1 MARNTNKAAAT
12 AAKAAATPA
21 ANVPAIVPGA
31 PTASALPANGQPA
44 PLPAANNGAAW
55 LALLAA
61 VPGVGNGQPRKY
73 GAGAGLLPCAN
84 AMFNLTAWGQA
95 AAQAGGK
102 GPKGNFTVMAL
113 VAAATHAAQQALG
126 LPASAPVCGAAIAY
140 HMVTVAAITG
150 PMQPRGVAGGACKTS
165 YYVGKCAQGTG
176 ALQLPCMGWL
186 SGYILGAARTP
197 AMLLNK
203 Q

>member
-1 MARNTNKAAAT
+1 MARTSKKAAANATAT
-12 AAKAAATPA
+12 AA
-21 ANVPAIVPGA
+21 NLPAIVPGA
-31 PTASALPANGQPA
+31 ATASALPANGQPA

-73 GAGAGLLPCAN
+73 GATAGLLPCAN
-84 AMFNLTAWGQA
+84 NMFNLTAWGATA
-95 AAQAGGK
+95 AAAGGK
-102 GPKGNFTVMAL
+102 GPKGNYTVMAL
-113 VAAATHAAQQALG
+113 VAAATAAAQAALG

-140 HMVTVAAITG
+140 FMVTTPAITG
-150 PMQPRGVAGGACKTS
+150 PMQPRGVAGGACKTN
-165 YYVGKCAQGTG
+165 YYVGKCPQGTG

-186 SGYILGAARTP
+186 SGYILGAARLP
-197 AMLLNK
+197 AGLLNK